1 MPTQRS
7 ETSTQPA
14 GLSADA
20 VRLAALEREIRRLK
34 AIVLRQRRAYHD
46 LEIELNP
53 PGAVE
58 DLEEELDDFDEDEL
72 GIDPEEGL

>member
-7 ETSTQPA
+7 ETSTPH
-14 GLSADA
+14 GGEPSDA
-20 VRLAALEREIRRLK
+20 VRLLALEREVARLK
-34 AIVLRQRRAYHD
+34 RLLRARRPARREYAD
-46 LEIELNP
+46 LE
-53 PGAVE
+53 VD